1 MSDHLDD
8 AMRRLADAP
17 TDHFLGRLEAELSR
31 DIRLRRREARL
42 TLALAPVGAAAV
54 ALALALGLTVGGF
67 TAAVAGAR
75 HGMDGLTSAQRLAP
89 STLLDAAR

>member
-75 HGMDGLTSAQRLAP
+75 HGMDGLTGAQRLAP